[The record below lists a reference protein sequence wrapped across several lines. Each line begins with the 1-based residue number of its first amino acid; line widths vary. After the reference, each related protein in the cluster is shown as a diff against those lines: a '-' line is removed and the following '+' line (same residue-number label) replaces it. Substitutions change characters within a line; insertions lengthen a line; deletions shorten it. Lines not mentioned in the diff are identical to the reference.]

1 MPELRITGSMPVPVD
16 AMERNKVTRKIE
28 EAFDQ
33 LAALLAAAGGTL
45 TSKVVHPKPAGGL
58 ATAPLVEAQERRG

>member
-16 AMERNKVTRKIE
+16 AMERNKATRKIE

-45 TSKVVHPKPAGGL
+45 TSKVVHPKPAR
-58 ATAPLVEAQERRG
+58 AASTSEAPDAP